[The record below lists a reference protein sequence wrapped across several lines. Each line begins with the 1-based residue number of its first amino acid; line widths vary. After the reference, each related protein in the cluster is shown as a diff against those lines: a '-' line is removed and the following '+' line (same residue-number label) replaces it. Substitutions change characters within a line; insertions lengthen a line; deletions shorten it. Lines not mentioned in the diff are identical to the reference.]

1 MVSGPAPLGAPRA
14 GFPPPAEIN
23 RRDFGVNFNAVM
35 ETGGTVVAD
44 KVTIHLEIEAV
55 LKA

>member
-1 MVSGPAPLGAPRA
+1 
-14 GFPPPAEIN
+14 
-23 RRDFGVNFNAVM
+23 VNFNAVM
-35 ETGGTVVAD
+35 ETGGTVVSD